1 MQAGHDND
9 RSYLYR
15 YDRLN
20 RLIFAESGEF
30 TFDGDG
36 QPDGFVDSGD
46 AKPTAH
52 TWSMD
57 LLGNWSRPVNDYGY
71 HTFQDDNGDGEFD
84 LAEDVTLSG
93 QLHNTNAAN
102 EIVSV
107 VTKDE
112 PASTPFVYDAAG
124 NLIDNG
130 VRTFKYDA
138 WNRVV
143 EVKASAD
150 LIAEYE
156 YDALGRRI
164 RKRVENSGAPLDT
177 TGYGDYFY
185 YDGHRMLEHHKTNAS
200 DTAVEPH
207 RRYVYGLDYIDEV
220 VAYYDTGAADPNPHF
235 VLQDANYDVVAV
247 TDHQG
252 YLEQQY
258 AYAPY
263 GAYQHIED
271 GSGNAEGNGPADLT
285 ALLIPL
291 GRNGL
296 ILDRETGLY
305 YNRAR
310 YYDPLLSRFLQA
322 DPKGTGMVL
331 VAADSLMRDAGK
343 LRVDIEVAVLA
354 QYRHGMHLFGYV
366 DNNPARAT
374 DPSGLEKEHP
384 CQRVG
389 EQIGP
394 WDEEYIAHAILSEP
408 DDVVNGSG
416 AFLGMVWAM
425 NAYERAMWVRP
436 FRGIYKCEV
445 EGLCF
450 RTYGTRGWRT
460 RLTESK
466 PRENSEHGAPAR
478 GIMVDFSVG
487 FGNIPSRLPHMG
499 PVAGKLLD
507 DFVGS
512 LSPKAVVWGDWET
525 DERNSAPCPLD
536 SDIGRVFVKSGPP
549 SGFYEASNVDCEPN
563 YLAAYI
569 LELH

>member
-1 MQAGHDND
+1 
-9 RSYLYR
+9 
-15 YDRLN
+15 
-20 RLIFAESGEF
+20 
-30 TFDGDG
+30 
-36 QPDGFVDSGD
+36 
-46 AKPTAH
+46 
-52 TWSMD
+52 MD

-71 HTFQDDNGDGEFD
+71 HTFQDNNGDGEFD

-93 QLHNTNAAN
+93 QLHDTNAAN

-107 VTKDE
+107 VTEDE
-112 PASTPFVYDAAG
+112 STPFVYDAAG

-177 TGYGDYFY
+177 TGDGDYFY
-185 YDGHRMLEHHKTNAS
+185 YDGHRVLEHRKTNAS

-220 VAYYDTGAADPNPHF
+220 VAYYDTGAADPNPHL
-235 VLQDANYDVVAV
+235 VLQDANYDVVGV

-285 ALLIPL
+285 ELLIPL

-322 DPKGTGMVL
+322 DPNGTGLMAASALLRNGSLPGVAPGLSTGGQYEDGMGLHSYLGSSPL
-331 VAADSLMRDAGK
+331 VAL
-343 LRVDIEVAVLA
+343 
-354 QYRHGMHLFGYV
+354 
-366 DNNPARAT
+366 
-374 DPSGLEKEHP
+374 DPSGLSEAGGYGFGGFAFQDPVTPFLERIFDGISGLFESDPPPTIDFEVDLDAIARMFPPPSQGCASFSGTYPVAPVGPGLVELGFEMSVCGGKCRLGNVEKTQYKAEVAGVMAWRAGGGIKSGGP
-384 CQRVG
+384 LKGRLPNGKKIGRNTRVPQTGLGRGSVKNKNRDHYPENAAKGPGIGVAG
-389 EQIGP
+389 ET
-394 WDEEYIAHAILSEP
+394 
-408 DDVVNGSG
+408 VGSC
-416 AFLGMVWAM
+416 
-425 NAYERAMWVRP
+425 R
-436 FRGIYKCEV
+436 
-445 EGLCF
+445 EGLTGQFNLTVEAKAGVVFGVAAEAGCQWDF
-450 RTYGTRGWRT
+450 PGGTGCTAGWYA
-460 RLTESK
+460 
-466 PRENSEHGAPAR
+466 GA
-478 GIMVDFSVG
+478 GI
-487 FGNIPSRLPHMG
+487 FGAQVRA
-499 PVAGKLLD
+499 AGKC
-507 DFVGS
+507 G
-512 LSPKAVVWGDWET
+512 GT
-525 DERNSAPCPLD
+525 
-536 SDIGRVFVKSGPP
+536 
-549 SGFYEASNVDCEPN
+549 
-563 YLAAYI
+563 AYWYR
-569 LELH
+569 

>member
-1 MQAGHDND
+1 MGLTPSSRLTTLVPASSTASVASRRWTSGTSRMTPSTRTSTATIPMANRTHAEIMEAGHAND

-20 RLIFAESGEF
+20 RLIFAESGKF

-36 QPDGFVDSGD
+36 QPDGFETPEN

-57 LLGNWSRPVNDYGY
+57 LLGNWSKPVGDYSFRR
-71 HTFQDDNGDGEFD
+71 FQDDNGDGEFD
-84 LAEDVTLSG
+84 PAEDVTLSG

-107 VTKDE
+107 VTE
-112 PASTPFVYDAAG
+112 AGPTPFVYDAAG

-143 EVKASAD
+143 EVKASTN

-177 TGYGDYFY
+177 TGDGDYFY
-185 YDGHRMLEHHKTNAS
+185 YDGHRVLEHRKTNAS

-322 DPKGTGMVL
+322 DPNGTGMVL
-331 VAADSLMRDAGK
+331 GSGAPYN
-343 LRVDIEVAVLA
+343 AVLFAVQPAAHVGA
-354 QYRHGMHLFGYV
+354 QYRDGMSLYHYV
-366 DNNPARAT
+366 QSNPGRHT
-374 DPSGLEKEHP
+374 DVLGMK
-384 CQRVG
+384 C
-389 EQIGP
+389 GP
-394 WDEEYIAHAILSEP
+394 WTNLGVSNGFQTVTIRGAYLREPRSTEQWVIRGLLRRTLAEETVTVRDVDFRILSTVKVGIKVTGVRADNGEAGRCP
-408 DDVVNGSG
+408 DDTRYEKCVLLADCSG
-416 AFLGMVWAM
+416 D
-425 NAYERAMWVRP
+425 
-436 FRGIYKCEV
+436 
-445 EGLCF
+445 
-450 RTYGTRGWRT
+450 TT
-460 RLTESK
+460 RLQQ
-466 PRENSEHGAPAR
+466 
-478 GIMVDFSVG
+478 D
-487 FGNIPSRLPHMG
+487 
-499 PVAGKLLD
+499 
-507 DFVGS
+507 
-512 LSPKAVVWGDWET
+512 
-525 DERNSAPCPLD
+525 
-536 SDIGRVFVKSGPP
+536 
-549 SGFYEASNVDCEPN
+549 
-563 YLAAYI
+563 
-569 LELH
+569 